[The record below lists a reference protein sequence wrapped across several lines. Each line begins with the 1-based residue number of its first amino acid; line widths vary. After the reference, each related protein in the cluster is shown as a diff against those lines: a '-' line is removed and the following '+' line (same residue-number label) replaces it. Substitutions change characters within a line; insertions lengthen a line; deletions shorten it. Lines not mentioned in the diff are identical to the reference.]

1 MGNRYVGKVFNNKI
15 KTGKFYCIPGIF
27 KRNEQ
32 TVQGT
37 VNFFVV
43 KRLRMTVTNNT
54 TSKY

>member
-54 TSKY
+54 T